1 MTDPVNRLIH
11 AANALRSASRQL
23 HDDAEDPACAAAIPT
38 ALAAIEEAVFTL
50 SRTCYAAAHA
60 FVPLGDSGTRI
71 AERYARAATT
81 WPSPRDGV
89 GPSHEEQA
97 RILSS
102 LHEAGAALRNAA
114 RHCSRAA
121 DNLAATM
128 EPVDQL
134 SERQRERRSE
144 AA

>member
-1 MTDPVNRLIH
+1 MTDPVSRLIH
-11 AANALRSASRQL
+11 DADALRSAAQQL
-23 HDDAEDPACAAAIPT
+23 HHDATDPACPAEVPT
-38 ALAAIEEAVFTL
+38 ALAAIEDTLSTL

-60 FVPLGDSGTRI
+60 FAPLGDSETSI
-71 AERYARAATT
+71 AARYARAATT

-89 GPSHEEQA
+89 GPSHEQQA
-97 RILSS
+97 RVLSS

-114 RHCSRAA
+114 GHCSRAT

-134 SERQRERRSE
+134 SERQRERGSE
-144 AA
+144 TA

>member
-1 MTDPVNRLIH
+1 MTDPVSRVIH
-11 AANALRSASRQL
+11 DADALRSAARQL
-23 HDDAEDPACAAAIPT
+23 HDDAANPACAAVTPT
-38 ALAAIEEAVFTL
+38 TLAAIEDAMSTL

-102 LHEAGAALRNAA
+102 LHEAGA
-114 RHCSRAA
+114 
-121 DNLAATM
+121 
-128 EPVDQL
+128 
-134 SERQRERRSE
+134 
-144 AA
+144 